1 MTSNTAVTRYNSISI
16 ALHWAVAILI
26 IGLII
31 LGWYMAGLPRD
42 AFRSTLYNL
51 HKSFGAIVL
60 GLILLRIIWRLR
72 SVLPSQEVG
81 HLQQVL
87 IEFAHFG
94 LYLLM
99 FAVPFIALVAGSF
112 NRGYTFFQWHW
123 EPLFAK
129 DPDLAHFFM
138 DWHGW
143 LAYALTALV
152 AGHILAALHHQFVVK
167 DNIFRRI
174 WFS

>member
-1 MTSNTAVTRYNSISI
+1 MTTNISVTRYHPISI

-42 AFRSTLYNL
+42 EFRSQLYNW

-60 GLILLRIIWRLR
+60 GLILLRIIWRL
-72 SVLPSQEVG
+72 SAALPGLNVG
-81 HLQQVL
+81 HFQQVL
-87 IEFAHFG
+87 IEFAHLG

-112 NRGYTFFQWHW
+112 NRGFTFFQWHW
-123 EPLFAK
+123 EPLFNK

-143 LAYALTALV
+143 LAYALAALV
-152 AGHILAALHHQFVVK
+152 AGHILAALYHQFVVK

-174 WFS
+174 WFA

>member
-1 MTSNTAVTRYNSISI
+1 MTTNSLVTSYNRLSI

-42 AFRSTLYNL
+42 DWRSSLYNL
-51 HKSFGAIVL
+51 HKSFGAIAL
-60 GLILLRIIWRLR
+60 LLILLRIGWRL
-72 SVLPSQEVG
+72 STALPSLNVG
-81 HLQQVL
+81 HVQQVL
-87 IEFAHFG
+87 IEFAHLG
-94 LYLLM
+94 LYILM
-99 FAVPFIALVAGSF
+99 LTVPLIALVAGSF
-112 NRGYTFFQWHW
+112 NRGFTFFQWHW
-123 EPLFAK
+123 EPLFNK
-129 DPDLAHFFM
+129 DADLAHFFM

-152 AGHILAALHHQFVVK
+152 VGHILAALYHQFIVR

-174 WFS
+174 WFG